1 MILTKKTKIGGSM
14 KLAFVVKVP
23 EKAEN
28 FKDFKEE
35 VKYLAELG
43 YNGAELAVRDPKKV
57 DIEKVKKIIDD
68 FKMKVPTISTGEA
81 YVKEMLSLSSLSN
94 LLRQE
99 AIERIKNQIKL
110 AANFKSRVTIGLIR
124 GELSKKSWDES
135 KTRFT
140 DALLECAEFAKKR
153 KVNLLLEPLNRYE
166 ANFINTLQEAKDFI
180 SKLKTDNVYI
190 LADTFHMNIEEIS
203 ITDSIIEN
211 KELISHIHF
220 ADNNR
225 LAPGQG
231 HIDFPKIVQT
241 LKKIINYQ
249 GFVTAE
255 IFLKPD
261 FKKAAELTIN
271 YLKAGVGLNN

>member
-1 MILTKKTKIGGSM
+1 MKNI
-14 KLAFVVKVP
+14 KLAFVVKAP

-28 FKDFKEE
+28 FEDFKEK

-43 YNGAELAVRDPKKV
+43 YNGVELAIRDPKKV
-57 DIEKVKKIIDD
+57 DIKKVKNIIDD
-68 FKMKVPTISTGEA
+68 FGMKVPTISTGKA
-81 YVKEMLSLSSLSN
+81 YTKDELSLSSLN
-94 LLRQE
+94 EQIRQK
-99 AIERIKNQIKL
+99 AIIRIKDQINF
-110 AANFKSRVTIGLIR
+110 AASFKARVTIGLVR
-124 GELSKKSWDES
+124 GWINERFSEKS
-135 KTRFT
+135 KTRFFY
-140 DALLECAEFAKKR
+140 ALLECAEFAKKR
-153 KVNLLLEPLNRYE
+153 RVNLLLEPLNRYE
-166 ANFINTLQEAKDFI
+166 TNFINTLKEAKKFI
-180 SKLKTDNVYI
+180 SELKTDNIYI
-190 LADTFHMNIEEIS
+190 LADTFHMNIEETS
-203 ITDSIIEN
+203 VTDSIIKN

-255 IFLKPD
+255 ILLKPD